1 MSEYKNI
8 TQLMRE
14 QGCDELRTLGKMY
27 CKETNCGVS
36 LQYVS
41 ILDWGY
47 WDIDGSRR
55 YIKRNRTHHY
65 EDIKENYLTPK
76 NGKRTVTGLKF
87 STIVEGYDAEFSAD
101 VISFPTN
108 DEEID
113 EACAYLA
120 GEVDQFLAGV
130 EQEM

>member
-1 MSEYKNI
+1 
-8 TQLMRE
+8 
-14 QGCDELRTLGKMY
+14 MY
-27 CKETNCGVS
+27 YKETDCGVS

-47 WDIDGSRR
+47 WEADGSRR
-55 YIKRNRTHHY
+55 YIKRDLSHHY
-65 EDIKENYLTPK
+65 EDIEEDYLNPK

-113 EACAYLA
+113 EACAYLG
-120 GEVDQFLAGV
+120 GEVDQFLASA
-130 EQEM
+130 E